1 MNILE
6 LHRETWAQLDARR
19 ARLPHAL
26 LFSGQKAIGKRAL
39 AQAFA
44 ESLLCERVS
53 PEQRT
58 ACGQCP
64 ACTWL
69 AQGNHPDFR
78 LLQPDALVE
87 EDEKGETEGK
97 GEGKKKPSQQIT
109 IDQVRALDDFLHV
122 GTHRQ
127 GARIVLIHPAEAMNR
142 ATANALLKSLE
153 EPSVSTLFILVSNEP
168 ERLLPTIRSRC
179 QVQSI
184 PLPSAE
190 RAGQWLD
197 AQGVADAGQWLAL
210 AGGAPLLALDLAQS
224 DERQLLD
231 ALLVE
236 LLRAPRLD
244 PLQAAAALD
253 RAVKA
258 EKRPAALKRVIEWAQ
273 KWLADLA
280 LASHAQPPR
289 FFITQAEALRRQAAA
304 SESAR
309 ILAFGRKAIQYKA
322 QCEQPLNSRLLLEDF
337 FLGFAA
343 LFRSDARRP

>member
-1 MNILE
+1 MNIID
-6 LHRETWAQLDARR
+6 LHQDLWNSLRARR
-19 ARLPHAL
+19 ERLPHAL
-26 LFSGQKAIGKRAL
+26 LFSGQRGIGKFELVRR
-39 AQAFA
+39 FA
-44 ESLLCERVS
+44 ESLLCEK
-53 PEQRT
+53 PTATQE
-58 ACGQCP
+58 ACGTCM
-64 ACTWL
+64 ACGWL
-69 AQGNHPDFR
+69 AQGNHPDLR
-78 LLQPDALVE
+78 LLQPAAMAAE
-87 EDEKGETEGK
+87 EVTPATGEAASGT
-97 GEGKKKPSQQIT
+97 KKASQQIT
-109 IDQVRALDDFLHV
+109 IDQIRDLDEFLHV

-127 GARIVLIHPAEAMNR
+127 GVRVVLVYPAEAMNR
-142 ATANALLKSLE
+142 ATANAILKSLE
-153 EPSVSTLFILVSNEP
+153 EPIPGTVFLLVSSEP

-322 QCEQPLNSRLLLEDF
+322 QCEQPLNGRLLLEDF